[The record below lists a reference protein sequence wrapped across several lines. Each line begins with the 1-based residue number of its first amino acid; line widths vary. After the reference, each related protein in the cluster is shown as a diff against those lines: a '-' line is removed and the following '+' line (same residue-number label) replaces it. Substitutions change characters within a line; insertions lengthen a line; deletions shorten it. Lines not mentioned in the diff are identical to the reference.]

1 MKRIGKRYFFFLIPA
16 LAFLAFISF
25 QERGYSKQA
34 PKPDTDLPER
44 AAQVIPGRFIV
55 VFHEDVAAPG
65 AVANEMAARHGLGL
79 GHIYSA
85 AIKGFSANIPAGRL
99 KALEADPRV
108 DYIEPDLVVH
118 AFAKGGVRGK
128 PGGGGGGGGKG
139 GKKSKP
145 TTAGTATAAASGNTT
160 IDLTMPYTDDNNS
173 NNTYTVDY
181 KLSSSGS
188 WTNWVTSA
196 AHTVSPYTATIT
208 GLADGGTYD
217 VKMTY
222 NDTDGVNGPNPQ
234 AVENINLPASST
246 SPSQEI
252 PTGIRRIGADS
263 TTVANPVDVD
273 IAIIDTGID
282 LDHEDLN
289 VAGGVNFSGAGD
301 AGGDDDHGHGT
312 HVAGIAGAIDNGTGV
327 LGVAPGARLWAVKV
341 LDENGSGLLS
351 NVIAGID
358 WVTAHA
364 REIEV
369 ANMSLSAA
377 PGASDAFHTAIINS
391 VNAGVFYAVAAGNN
405 GLDVY
410 YLDPPLGVLY
420 YEMFGIA
427 VIPAAYPEVATV
439 SAMADSDGVPGG
451 IGGSTSWGDDDT
463 FAIFSNYSK
472 DVASDNTFNFPGKAI
487 DLAAPGVDILSTWM
501 GNGYET
507 ISGTSMASPHVAGVA
522 ALYIAANG
530 TPVDLDGDGTT
541 DGFDLNSDG
550 YVNELDV
557 YAVRRALIDAAI
569 PNSPNGISGDP
580 DGNPEPLVDAGG
592 L

>member
-1 MKRIGKRYFFFLIPA
+1 MGLTKEAAMKKTGKISVLVLSLILLVFLYS
-16 LAFLAFISF
+16 SF
-25 QERGYSKQA
+25 QAQGQPEGNVPNPLGQA
-34 PKPDTDLPER
+34 
-44 AAQVIPGRFIV
+44 IPGRFIV

-79 GHIYSA
+79 GHIYST

-128 PGGGGGGGGKG
+128 PGGGGNG

-160 IDLTMPYTDDNNS
+160 IDLTMPYTGDNNS

-181 KLSSSGS
+181 KLSGSGS

-217 VKMTY
+217 VMMTY
-222 NDTDGVNGPNPQ
+222 GDTDGVNGPNPQ

-327 LGVAPGARLWAVKV
+327 LGVAPGARLWAIKV
-341 LDENGSGLLS
+341 LDESGSGLLS

-364 REIEV
+364 RDIEV

-557 YAVRRALIDAAI
+557 YALRRALIDAAI

-580 DGNPEPLVDAGG
+580 DGNPEPLLDAGS